1 MRVKIQNEIIKY
13 FPENIKNE
21 INKLN
26 IEEFE
31 EIRLRILRPIII
43 KDHEKESILKI
54 EGQAYILTKEELS
67 KIFEMICS
75 NSIYAFQEEISNGF
89 ITISGGHRIGIAGKP
104 LYKEGKIYSMKDI
117 SGLNI
122 RIARQI
128 IGAANIIKEKI
139 FSDNLENIL
148 IVALPGVGKTTLLRD
163 IVRQISNNG
172 KNVGIVDERSEIAAC
187 YRGIPQNDIGI
198 RSDVMDGVYK
208 SDGIK
213 ILVRSMKP
221 DFIATDEIGTEEDI
235 EAIKYAINAG
245 VKIIATAHGAS
256 MEDLKRRKKLYELV
270 EEKIFEKIVF
280 IDKDRNISI
289 FSNT

>member
-21 INKLN
+21 MNKLN

-43 KDHEKESILKI
+43 KEHDKESILKI
-54 EGQAYILTKEELS
+54 EGQAYILTKEELN

-89 ITISGGHRIGIAGKP
+89 ITIPGGHRIGIAGKP

-213 ILVRSMKP
+213 MIVRSMKP

-245 VKIIATAHGAS
+245 IKIIATAHGAS

-280 IDKDRNISI
+280 IDKNRNISI
-289 FSNT
+289 FFNT